1 MRYIR
6 PHLDI
11 RVILELNGT
20 FCQEWVLYDFSLVV
34 LHTKSIFF
42 SSTCGSWLETAF
54 EFGGC
59 ATYFDSSRAKLNLAP
74 LESLTLNE

>member
-42 SSTCGSWLETAF
+42 PLVGHGW
-54 EFGGC
+54 
-59 ATYFDSSRAKLNLAP
+59 RQRLNLEVVQP
-74 LESLTLNE
+74 ISIHQGPNSI